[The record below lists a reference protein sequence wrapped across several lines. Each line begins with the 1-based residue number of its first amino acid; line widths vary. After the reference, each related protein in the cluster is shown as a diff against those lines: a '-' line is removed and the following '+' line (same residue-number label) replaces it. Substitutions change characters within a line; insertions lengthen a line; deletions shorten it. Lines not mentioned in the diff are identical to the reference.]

1 MDRLRASLGMH
12 AVPHAAATLQPR
24 TTSAAPPSLASVQQ
38 QQVAQLAALKH
49 AHQQRKALAAQRAQ
63 LAQARSAGQHP
74 ALGPKPAS
82 SHGQPAV
89 AVAGPAASPNGPAMP
104 SSRLGLDL
112 SHVDASTLSM
122 FNPVDLSASPERP
135 TDPDDLAA
143 SPLHLTRASGH
154 SANVAARPTPANG
167 VAANGSAAPPVAPP
181 MVLPEDALFDAQFDD
196 LFESAGDGDLI

>member
-1 MDRLRASLGMH
+1 MLAGGGSDTSAFSMEQLQMDRLRASLGMH

-82 SHGQPAV
+82 SHGEPAV
-89 AVAGPAASPNGPAMP
+89 
-104 SSRLGLDL
+104 GLDL